1 MAIRKGDRPSTPA
14 GRRAGIHGKNYREE
28 GSGGGGKESGLPRAS
43 RPGPRQKCIT
53 CIAGGASRL
62 GTVHGESSFLM
73 KISGGLSA
81 GGKHRENSIRS
92 RAGLSIHRARRRR
105 KNMGGSHHAFPRLLR
120 PRRKQGRIERRVRR
134 SRGCGARYPKYRKA
148 RIRLPSPKRAQTP
161 GAIPRDNAR

>member
-14 GRRAGIHGKNYREE
+14 GGRAGIHGENYREE

-53 CIAGGASRL
+53 CIAGGASCL
-62 GTVHGESSFLM
+62 GTAHGESSFLP
-73 KISGGLSA
+73 
-81 GGKHRENSIRS
+81 RTFR
-92 RAGLSIHRARRRR
+92 RALRRR
-105 KNMGGSHHAFPRLLR
+105 KASGKLYQKPGRSVNSPGTTPGKRGASHHAFPQ

-134 SRGCGARYPKYRKA
+134 SRGCGDPYPKHPKA

-161 GAIPRDNAR
+161 GAIQRDNAQ